1 MITMA
6 EQNNPEYGSM
16 IKGFQKSIQR
26 TAAEVKTSVLIVES
40 ENETGQSLKNLLKN
54 LGYNVLGV
62 ISTGETSLKS
72 VVESA
77 PDITLIDLKL
87 KGIMG
92 GISTATYIFH
102 AFNRPVIF
110 IVKGLDTETTRETI
124 ERAKVADAFGC
135 IVLPCSEMQIYGTV
149 ELALSAFIASS
160 STQAGETIGLTKRDL
175 QRLIHI
181 DEGFVLLDMKGRI
194 LFMNPFAEY
203 LSEYSYKESLLHQ
216 IHEIFSMSDGVSGH
230 KMEDDLWNGV
240 REGFVTALSK
250 QMTLFSKNGNRRIVM
265 MKVVPLRNRRDQLI
279 SLVIHM
285 RQVFSKGLTY

>member
-1 MITMA
+1 MA
-6 EQNNPEYGSM
+6 DQSNPEYDVL
-16 IKGFQKSIQR
+16 IKGFQKSVQR
-26 TAAEVKTSVLIVES
+26 TTAEAKTSVLIVES
-40 ENETGQSLKNLLKN
+40 DNQVAQSLETILKKA
-54 LGYNVLGV
+54 GYNVLGV
-62 ISTGETSLKS
+62 INTGESALKS

-77 PDITLIDLKL
+77 PDIILTDLKL
-87 KGIMG
+87 KGLMG

-110 IVKGLDTETTRETI
+110 ITKGLDRETI

-135 IVLPCSEMQIYGTV
+135 IVLPCSEGQIFGTI
-149 ELALSAFIASS
+149 ELAMSAFIASS
-160 STQAGETIGLTKRDL
+160 CTPGGGTIGLTKKDL

-203 LSEYSYKESLLHQ
+203 LSEYSYKESLLHL
-216 IHEIFSMSDGVSGH
+216 IHEVFSMSDGVSGH

-279 SLVIHM
+279 SLVLHM
-285 RQVFSKGLTY
+285 RQIFSKGHTY